1 MKNMMRNCF
10 CCTSY
15 DDQEPKT
22 SPQQSRDFPWN
33 MYTLKELVH
42 ATNNFHN
49 DNKIGEGG
57 FGSVYWGR
65 TSKGAELAVKRLK
78 SINAKAEMEF
88 AVEVEILGRVRHK
101 NLLGLKGFYAG
112 GDERLI
118 VYDYMPNHSLLTHLH
133 GQLAADCLLDWPRR
147 MSIAIGSAE
156 GLSYLH
162 HEVTPHII
170 HRDIKASNVLLDSD
184 FQAKVAD
191 FGFAKLIPDGV
202 THMTTRVKG
211 TLGYLAP
218 EYAMWGKVSESCDV
232 YSFGILLLEIL
243 SAKKPLE
250 KLPGGIKRDII
261 QWATPFVL
269 KDAYDHIA
277 DPRLK
282 GRFDHTQLK
291 VVVKIAMA
299 CTDSNPENRPS
310 MMEVVEWL
318 KNGVGSRRKDI
329 HIVKDQVDETE
340 DEEDFG
346 NDDTDYYETFDMKK
360 HSGRVPRMP
369 VIRKRR
375 WCKGSIKV
383 DFEKAYNS
391 LSWDYLFEVM
401 RFMGFGDRWCSWIK
415 GLLSSARASVL
426 VNGSPMDEFI
436 VQRGL
441 RQRDPLSPFLF
452 ILAMEG
458 LHIAFKR
465 ARELNAFSGFRF
477 GAGVTEVSHFFYAD
491 DAMFLCDWSLENV
504 EQLAEVIGC
513 GPSMIP
519 FIYLGLPV
527 GQAISVADR
536 LRIGR
541 VASFL
546 RREPRGG
553 VETEQLEAISALIQ
567 AFVISPQHDKLR

>member
-1 MKNMMRNCF
+1 MKNMLNCF
-10 CCTSY
+10 CCTSHV
-15 DDQEPKT
+15 DQEPTISAQKKT
-22 SPQQSRDFPWN
+22 DYPWN

-156 GLSYLH
+156 GLAYLH
-162 HEVTPHII
+162 HDVTPHII

-232 YSFGILLLEIL
+232 YSYGVLLLEIL

-261 QWATPFVL
+261 QWATPYVQ
-269 KDAYDHIA
+269 KDAYEHIV

-282 GRFDHTQLK
+282 GRFDHAQLK
-291 VVVKIAMA
+291 VVVRIALA

-310 MMEVVEWL
+310 MTEVVEWL
-318 KNGVGSRRKDI
+318 KSGVGNRRKEI
-329 HIVKDQVDETE
+329 HIVKDSVDETE
-340 DEEDFG
+340 DEDGFG
-346 NDDTDYYETFDMKK
+346 DDDTDYYETFDMKK

-369 VIRKRR
+369 SRTR
-375 WCKGSIKV
+375 
-383 DFEKAYNS
+383 
-391 LSWDYLFEVM
+391 
-401 RFMGFGDRWCSWIK
+401 
-415 GLLSSARASVL
+415 
-426 VNGSPMDEFI
+426 
-436 VQRGL
+436 
-441 RQRDPLSPFLF
+441 
-452 ILAMEG
+452 
-458 LHIAFKR
+458 
-465 ARELNAFSGFRF
+465 
-477 GAGVTEVSHFFYAD
+477 
-491 DAMFLCDWSLENV
+491 
-504 EQLAEVIGC
+504 
-513 GPSMIP
+513 
-519 FIYLGLPV
+519 
-527 GQAISVADR
+527 
-536 LRIGR
+536 
-541 VASFL
+541 
-546 RREPRGG
+546 
-553 VETEQLEAISALIQ
+553 
-567 AFVISPQHDKLR
+567 